1 MKWNEAMSKLVKLSG
16 LVADEKLEKT
26 GLFGVL
32 HFFKDGYVYGSN
44 GFFEFEL
51 FYGGDLEGVV
61 SAAKFFDVVRV
72 LDPKITYD
80 VFVENGYFVISG
92 VGVEVKMNMIQVD
105 GPVNRVVPLLSAEE
119 KVGKEVEIDWKEEIL
134 KVLKR
139 EGEIVSSGSS
149 SVEYRVI
156 CFDREGVFATDRVR
170 IACYFVPFIVGGDK
184 VLLSVSGVKQLVEV
198 AEEEG
203 VVGAWVIGGRLYV
216 KFDGEFYVSV
226 LGYDMNYPE
235 LGGVLLRYK
244 EKVKRFVVDVVVADE
259 ISKIVKILDP
269 SDVVYLVVE
278 DGWLELKVSSL
289 KGFEWKKKLQ
299 QVSVEGSYVVGVLAR
314 DLDGV
319 VDEVVELGLS
329 DEVIYCRSVEGVE
342 YVVAVIS

>member
-1 MKWNEAMSKLVKLSG
+1 MKWNEAMSKLVRLSG

-51 FYGGDLEGVV
+51 YYGGDFEGVV
-61 SAAKFFDVVRV
+61 PAAKFFDVVKV
-72 LDPKITYD
+72 LDPKIVYD
-80 VFVENGYFVISG
+80 VFVEDGYFVISG
-92 VGVEVKMNMIQVD
+92 EGMEVKMNMIQVD
-105 GPVNRVVPLLSAEE
+105 GSVNRVVPLLSAEE
-119 KVGKEVEIDWKEEIL
+119 RVGKEVVFDWKEEVL
-134 KVLKR
+134 KVLKK
-139 EGEIVSSGSS
+139 EGEIASSGSS
-149 SVEYRVI
+149 SIEYRVI

-170 IACYFVPFIVGGDK
+170 IACYFVPFIVGEDK

-198 AEEEG
+198 AEEERI
-203 VVGAWVIGGRLYV
+203 VGAWVVGGRLYV
-216 KFDGEFYVSV
+216 KFDGGFYVGV

-235 LGGVLLRYK
+235 LGKVLLGYK
-244 EKVKRFVVDVVVADE
+244 EKVERFAVDMLVADE

-269 SDVVYLVVE
+269 SDVVYLVVK
-278 DGWLELKVSSL
+278 DGWLELRVSSL
-289 KGFEWKKKLQ
+289 RGFEWKKKLQ
-299 QVSVEGSYVVGVLAR
+299 QVNVEGDYMVGVLAR

-319 VDEVVELGLS
+319 IDGVVELGFS
-329 DEVIYCRSVEGVE
+329 DEVIYCRSVEDVE